1 MEIKISRK
9 KHLLSGIM
17 SSILLWFG
25 LDGLDLTKTTP
36 ENIDSVVEYMKDN
49 IDNLDIEI
57 STRHK

>member
-1 MEIKISRK
+1 
-9 KHLLSGIM
+9 M

-25 LDGLDLTKTTP
+25 LDALDLTKATP

>member
-1 MEIKISRK
+1 MKIKISRK

-25 LDGLDLTKTTP
+25 LDALDLTKATP